1 LTGDFKQQSG
11 VVWYH
16 SPLDITTSFTLD
28 VAMYFGTNN
37 GVKGSSISPGADGM
51 AFVLQNQ
58 GPNALGGQGGGMGWT
73 GCSTIYW
80 S

>member
-1 LTGDFKQQSG
+1 
-11 VVWYH
+11 
-16 SPLDITTSFTLD
+16 
-28 VAMYFGTNN
+28 MYFGTNN

-73 GCSTIYW
+73 GCWTIYW